1 MGEMRFHHIGIA
13 CRDIEEGKK
22 NLQKL
27 FSALEFG
34 QTLFDKEQDVSLC
47 MARVADGLS
56 LELIAGE
63 PVRKLV
69 EKNVSYYHL
78 CFEVDDI
85 ESAISDMTGNGAILV
100 SEPKPAV
107 LFGSK
112 RVAFLYS
119 PAGLVELVE
128 EKARS

>member
-1 MGEMRFHHIGIA
+1 VEGMRFHHIGIA

-27 FSALEFG
+27 YSGIEFG
-34 QTLFDKEQDVSLC
+34 QTVFDKEQDASLC
-47 MARVADGLS
+47 MARVAGGLS

-85 ESAISDMTGNGAILV
+85 NGAIKEMTKNGAIMV

-112 RVAFLYS
+112 LVAFLYS
-119 PAGLVELVE
+119 PTGLVELVE
-128 EKARS
+128 EQAR